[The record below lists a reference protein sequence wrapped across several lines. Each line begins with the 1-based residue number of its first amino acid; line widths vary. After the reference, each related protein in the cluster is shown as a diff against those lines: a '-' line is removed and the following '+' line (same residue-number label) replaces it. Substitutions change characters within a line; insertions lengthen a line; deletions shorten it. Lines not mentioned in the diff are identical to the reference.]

1 MAVRLMLNEVTRSEV
16 KDMMKAILLLVAC
29 TCLPAASQSSDGSE
43 NKGSQTSG
51 QITITKVEFV
61 SEYSMVG
68 ANARTKPGGVI
79 AVVQT
84 NRKMARP
91 SGQLERDF
99 AWAKLSNYV
108 FQYTT
113 SDSKTATA
121 TALAVGN
128 QDELPSGSRMQVW
141 VHAKQGSSGQQ
152 SMLGFGGKFVTV
164 DGEVISGMVAPSQ
177 YITGLTV
184 LAPFPDNVTSFTLT
198 FKEAGFVTAPIKRDV
213 KTSPSRK

>member
-1 MAVRLMLNEVTRSEV
+1 
-16 KDMMKAILLLVAC
+16 MKAILLLAAC
-29 TCLPAASQSSDGSE
+29 TYLPVAGQSPDRSQNSGP
-43 NKGSQTSG
+43 QTSG

-61 SEYSMVG
+61 SEYSMAG
-68 ANARTKPGGVI
+68 ANAQAKPGGVI

-84 NRKMARP
+84 NRKMVQP
-91 SGQLERDF
+91 SGDLERGY

-152 SMLGFGGKFVTV
+152 SMLGFGGKFVKV
-164 DGEVISGMVAPSQ
+164 DGEVTSGMVAPSQ

-184 LAPFPDNVTSFTLT
+184 LAPLPNNVTSFTLT
-198 FKEAGFVTAPIKRDV
+198 FKETGFVTAPIKRDV